1 MKSKQALR
9 ILDQEEYH
17 ERNNLV
23 NKSNQLSYRK
33 EFVLDEDSDLNGTNN
48 SKSVNRTKIVYVNE
62 DGITNIDP

>member
-33 EFVLDEDSDLNGTNN
+33 EFVLDEDSDLNGTNY

-62 DGITNIDP
+62 DGITSIDP